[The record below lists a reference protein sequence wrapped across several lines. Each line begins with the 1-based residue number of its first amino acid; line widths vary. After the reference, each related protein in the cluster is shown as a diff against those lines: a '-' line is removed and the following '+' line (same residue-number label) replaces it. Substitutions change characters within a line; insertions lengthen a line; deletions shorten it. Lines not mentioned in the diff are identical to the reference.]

1 MLARARARDEKLS
14 CSKKETRKKKN
25 EKLFQG
31 RFDAR
36 FVAAA
41 VSSAAAA
48 ALVPATVELWS
59 ALQLKMLPTPAKL
72 HYQFTMHDLSKVFQ
86 GLLLASRE
94 GMTAES
100 GAAAAAAARGGGGG
114 GNSSSS
120 SSSSS
125 PRLPPVPYLAALWA
139 HECERVFC
147 DRMVSIDDA
156 RWVRVA
162 IRKIAAKHFGQET
175 AEAARLGASS
185 SSSSPSVAPSPSSS
199 SSCVSPALPFVD
211 FLRDA
216 EPDPETG
223 ELPTKRPSVY
233 ELVPA
238 ASGEEEDSSSSSSS
252 PSSSSTSRRLL
263 RQRAEQLQSLF
274 VSSSRGA
281 ATPLVLFDDALSHLA
296 RATRVLAMDRGSAV
310 LVGVGGS
317 GKQSLARL
325 AAAVAGAVPFQIAPS
340 KNYGPSNFLEDMK
353 GLFRLAGV
361 KGQSVA
367 FIIR

>member
-1 MLARARARDEKLS
+1 MHKRARENRIVSEKQR
-14 CSKKETRKKKN
+14 ETPTKKK
-25 EKLFQG
+25 KKTFSQG

-41 VSSAAAA
+41 VASAAAA

-94 GMTAES
+94 GMVGGES
-100 GAAAAAAARGGGGG
+100 GGGGAAAAARSAGNR
-114 GNSSSS
+114 NSSASS
-120 SSSSS
+120 
-125 PRLPPVPYLAALWA
+125 LAPVPYLAALWA

-147 DRMVSIDDA
+147 DRMVSIEDA
-156 RWVRVA
+156 RWVRTA
-162 IRKIAAKHFGQET
+162 IREFAAKHFGEET
-175 AEAARLGASS
+175 AAAAGLLLLPSS
-185 SSSSPSVAPSPSSS
+185 SSSSSGVAPPPP
-199 SSCVSPALPFVD
+199 PALPFVD

-216 EPDPETG
+216 EPEPETG
-223 ELPTKRPSVY
+223 ELPAKRPCVY

-238 ASGEEEDSSSSSSS
+238 SASEKEEDPNSS
-252 PSSSSTSRRLL
+252 PSSLLSSRLRLL
-263 RQRAEQLQSLF
+263 RQRAEQLQSLH
-274 VSSSRGA
+274 VSNSRGA

-296 RATRVLAMDRGSAV
+296 RAARVLATDRGSAV

-325 AAAVAGAVPFQIAPS
+325 AAAVAGATPFQIAPS
-340 KNYGPSNFLEDMK
+340 RAYGPSNFLEDMK

>member
-1 MLARARARDEKLS
+1 MPLK
-14 CSKKETRKKKN
+14 SKRNTKKIKN
-25 EKLFQG
+25 FQG

-41 VSSAAAA
+41 VASAAAA
-48 ALVPATVELWS
+48 ALVPATVKLWS

-94 GMTAES
+94 GMMGES
-100 GAAAAAAARGGGGG
+100 GGGVGAAAAAAAAARGGGN

-125 PRLPPVPYLAALWA
+125 SSLPPVPYLAALWA

-147 DRMVSIDDA
+147 DRMVSTEDS
-156 RWVRVA
+156 RWVRAA
-162 IRKIAAKHFGQET
+162 IREIAAEHFGEET
-175 AEAARLGASS
+175 AEAAGLLLPASP
-185 SSSSPSVAPSPSSS
+185 SSPSGVPPP
-199 SSCVSPALPFVD
+199 PALPFVD

-223 ELPTKRPSVY
+223 ELPAKRPCVY

-238 ASGEEEDSSSSSSS
+238 SVSGGEGEDPDS
-252 PSSSSTSRRLL
+252 PSPLSSRLL
-263 RQRAEQLQSLF
+263 FLRRRAEQLQSLY
-274 VSSSRGA
+274 VSASRGA

-296 RATRVLAMDRGSAV
+296 RAARVLETDRGSAV

-325 AAAVAGAVPFQIAPS
+325 AAAVAGATPFQIAPS
-340 KNYGPSNFLEDMK
+340 RAYGPSNFLDDMK

>member
-1 MLARARARDEKLS
+1 MLTKRN
-14 CSKKETRKKKN
+14 TKKK
-25 EKLFQG
+25 KLFQG

-36 FVAAA
+36 FVTAA

-72 HYQFTMHDLSKVFQ
+72 HYHFTMHDLSKVFQ
-86 GLLLASRE
+86 GLLLASRK
-94 GMTAES
+94 GMTAEGGGGG
-100 GAAAAAAARGGGGG
+100 GAVAARSGGG

-125 PRLPPVPYLAALWA
+125 TSSRLPPVPYLAALWA

-147 DRMVSIDDA
+147 DRMVSTEDA

-162 IRKIAAKHFGQET
+162 IREIAAKHFGEEM
-175 AEAARLGASS
+175 AEAARLLLGASS
-185 SSSSPSVAPSPSSS
+185 SAAAAVAAPSPSS

-223 ELPTKRPSVY
+223 ELPAKRPSVY

-238 ASGEEEDSSSSSSS
+238 ASGEEGEGEGSGSPPP
-252 PSSSSTSRRLL
+252 PSSSSTAASRRLL

-281 ATPLVLFDDALSHLA
+281 ASPLVIFDDALSHLA

-340 KNYGPSNFLEDMK
+340 RAYGPSNFLEDMK